1 MFSKVSKNKRISVI
15 SLTSLLLVSFCLI
28 PCGKAGLLKAEAN
41 SQAGMHHEASA
52 EMKGHSCHDSS
63 SGDLQLIEVDLN
75 SCIHCDSSTPA
86 IIQSVK
92 SSFSADQLA
101 SLRAEYLLSNEES
114 SNSYQKWAALK
125 PPGKT
130 RPIHI
135 LHSIFII

>member
-1 MFSKVSKNKRISVI
+1 MFSKVYRNKRISVI

-28 PCGKAGLLKAEAN
+28 PCGKAGLLNAEAGI
-41 SQAGMHHEASA
+41 SSGMQHKGGTEMAGR
-52 EMKGHSCHDSS
+52 SCHGSS
-63 SGDLQLIEVDLN
+63 SSDFQIKEGDLN
-75 SCIHCDSSTPA
+75 SCLHCDSSTPA

-101 SLRAEYLLSNEES
+101 SIRAEHLLSNNIA
-114 SNSYQKWAALK
+114 SNSYQKWATLK